1 MTVGAWRIYFIGMK
15 PILEYKDY
23 HLFMQ
28 DYYDY
33 RKSHGAFSWR
43 EFCKLAGFSSPNFLK
58 LVCMGQSNLSMVKV
72 EPVAKAMGLVAY
84 EGEYF
89 RQLVIFGNAEKDSVK
104 KAALLEMER
113 IAREHK
119 ARVVDSETFQYY
131 ESWKYPVIRELAP
144 MMPGAQP
151 RKLAEECKEYVSA
164 EEVRDILA
172 FLVKA
177 GFLKKDGEKVF
188 SQTERTVIGSPEALP
203 IAIRAMHKEMGN
215 MAVRAVDRYVQGER
229 FFNGVTLGVNEEAY
243 GRIVNEIT
251 ACCKRVVAIAD
262 EYKNLNQVYRI
273 NFQFFPCT
281 NKVKEE
287 SNA

>member
-1 MTVGAWRIYFIGMK
+1 MK
-15 PILEYKDY
+15 PITEYKDY
-23 HLFMQ
+23 RKYMQ
-28 DYYDY
+28 DFYDE
-33 RKSHGAFSWR
+33 RKRTGAFSWR
-43 EFCKLAGFSSPNFLK
+43 EFSKLAGFTSPTYLK
-58 LVCMGQSNLSMVKV
+58 LVCEGKSGLSKVKMLQV
-72 EPVAKAMGLVAY
+72 SKAMGLTGY
-84 EGEYF
+84 EEEYF
-89 RQLVIFGNAEKDSVK
+89 SLLVVLAKATKDADK

-119 ARVVDSETFQYY
+119 ARVVDSDTFQYY